1 VDNTAGPI
9 SRRERPAKPALT
21 RAGIV
26 GTALRLMREEGV
38 ERVTMRR
45 LAKELDTGPA
55 SLYVYVRDTEEL
67 HAAVLDELL
76 AEVDLSPVGSGEP
89 WRDRLN
95 AVLGS
100 YVSLLFAHPSLA
112 RTAVVTRPSG
122 SNYLALVEALLQLLG
137 QGGVPTDR
145 AAWGVD
151 LLLQLATSNAAEHG
165 TRRVPDNRK
174 DYDQLSAAIRT
185 ATADTYP
192 AIAAAADD
200 LLAGAPTERSRWR
213 YDVLIAGFLDTPRP

>member
-1 VDNTAGPI
+1 VDKTAGPI

-26 GTALRLMREEGV
+26 GTALNLMRDEGV

-55 SLYVYVRDTEEL
+55 SLYVYVRDTDEL

-76 AEVDLSPVGSGEP
+76 AEVDLTPVRSDEP
-89 WRDRLN
+89 WRERLQ
-95 AVLGS
+95 AVLDS
-100 YVSLLFAHPSLA
+100 YVYLLYAHPSLA

-122 SNYLALVEALLQLLG
+122 PNYLALVEALLQLLH
-137 QGGVPTDR
+137 QGGIPADR
-145 AAWGVD
+145 AGWGVD

-165 TRRVPDNRK
+165 TRHGPAKRK
-174 DYDQLSAAIRT
+174 DFDLLSTAIRT
-185 ATADTYP
+185 ASADTYP
-192 AIAAAADD
+192 TIAASAEH
-200 LLAGAPTERSRWR
+200 LLTGSPEQRSRWR